1 MYEVIQESIGQ
12 IIWSFLFEIAEFI
25 ILINLCKIWDTG
37 NTFSETVEETAMRLL
52 KSFSQEKNLKRES
65 EKRLHLIT

>member
-37 NTFSETVEETAMRLL
+37 NTETVEETAMRLL